1 MDTCAATH
9 FKSFLSML
17 VYPIVS
23 RAISLAGERKDRC
36 YPPLTWDMS
45 TPVPISM
52 VNDDLTP
59 SVDLE
64 EDWGHRRGTIRHEV
78 SLPAVIHDR
87 TVGPISC
94 VIEDVS
100 ATGMLVALELFMTDP
115 GKEPLRQGSQAELVF
130 APDPDAPADRI
141 RTQVEIMWRTPI
153 AIGVHFL
160 QMDAALR
167 EGLRT
172 IAKAAVEGRL
182 SGEAPGSRE
191 ATLEQRRIVLA
202 CRKTVEKLLPNIIWA
217 LRTEVTKR
225 LRAMAETAGPHDSTQ
240 LRAEADLLDEK
251 ANAIGRTVERRFLQ
265 GYAVASDLDQTQ
277 ELTMAHL
284 ARTFGG
290 AKSEDKS
297 GLVGEGAVE
306 RNSRIAAVGHAAEE
320 RYKAKYFAL
329 NVRLANVIGHPLD
342 PDKNPLVPANACRI
356 LWEATVSH
364 CDSPHV
370 QRCLQHALQ
379 NRIVPLLGE
388 LYQAVDDTLDK
399 EGAQRI
405 FDMR

>member
-1 MDTCAATH
+1 
-9 FKSFLSML
+9 
-17 VYPIVS
+17 
-23 RAISLAGERKDRC
+23 
-36 YPPLTWDMS
+36 
-45 TPVPISM
+45 M
-52 VNDDLTP
+52 VNDDRTP

-64 EDWGHRRGTIRHEV
+64 EDWGHRRGNIRHEV
-78 SLPAVIHDR
+78 LLPAVIHDR

-94 VIEDVS
+94 VIEDIS
-100 ATGMLVALELFMTDP
+100 ATGMLVALELFMAEP
-115 GKEPLRQGSQAELVF
+115 GKEPLRQGSLAELVF

-141 RTQVEIMWRTPI
+141 RTPVEVMWRTPI
-153 AIGVHFL
+153 AIGVQF
-160 QMDAALR
+160 QNIDATLR

-172 IAKAAVEGRL
+172 IARAAVEGRL
-182 SGEAPGSRE
+182 GGPSSSTLE
-191 ATLEQRRIVLA
+191 ATADQRRIILA

-225 LRAMAETAGPHDSTQ
+225 LRAMAETAGPHDSVQ
-240 LRAEADLLDEK
+240 LRSEADLIDEK

-290 AKSEDKS
+290 GKTESTA
-297 GLVGEGAVE
+297 GLVGENITE
-306 RNSRIAAVGHAAEE
+306 RNSRIVAVGHAAEE
-320 RYKAKYFAL
+320 RHKAKYFAL

-342 PDKNPLVPANACRI
+342 PAKNPLVPANACRI

-370 QRCLQHALQ
+370 QRSLQHALQ

-388 LYQAVDDTLDK
+388 LYQALDDTLDK